1 MGFMKS
7 RKRKAL
13 QLITLTCLSF
23 LLVKTATHAQQAS
36 LDTVKARQFDMGKM
50 WTFEN
55 PPIDYFKT
63 TYDLTTDAEWFEK
76 AQLASLRFS
85 TYCSA
90 SFVSAEGLVMTN
102 HHCSRES
109 GVAVQR
115 ANEDFNA
122 NGFYATKPG
131 DERKV
136 PELFV
141 DQLVKLEDITER
153 VQEIEKQG
161 EDDYEKLTLRD
172 QGLENIVKEYSEKPE
187 WKDLEIQAV
196 TLYSGGKFSLYGF
209 KRYNDVR
216 LVFMPELDLGFFGGD
231 PDNFTYPRYNLDVT
245 FFRVY
250 DESGKP
256 LKSPHFFKF
265 NPDGVKENEPV
276 FVIGN
281 PGTTGR
287 LQTVDELEMERDYKL
302 PYLIEVL
309 KNRKAVLESFNVTAK
324 NDSITN
330 EIFSFEN
337 GVKSFSGQLKGMR
350 DPYLM
355 ARKKAF
361 ENKFKKDV
369 RENPKLA
376 DEYSVWDQIAEQVQV
391 LSGTQHDLMLFQA
404 NPLFRGE
411 MLTFGQQ
418 LVDYAALAKSN
429 PQRAETLR
437 EMLSA
442 FTPKNEEVEIGYLA
456 AHIEEAQSL
465 LGDSDTYVR
474 TILNDRSPREA
485 AEWIYEHTKLKDK
498 AYVES
503 LIEKGEEALEAS
515 TDPIIQLSL
524 ITQPRYMKS
533 IFAARDAYMK
543 LELLQGRLGRLLFDT
558 YGTSIPPDAT
568 MSLRISDGVVKSVDY
583 NGTQAPI
590 HTTYYGL
597 YDRHLSHKGTY
608 PWSLPDRWKNPSTEL
623 LKAPVNFISTND
635 IVGGNSGSPL
645 VNSKLEAVG
654 LAFDGNME
662 SLTGYFIFA
671 PDTGNRT
678 VSVHVGGIMAALKH
692 VYKTKRLTE
701 ELEGK

>member
-1 MGFMKS
+1 MVLSKKNLILFFATGYFCLVS
-7 RKRKAL
+7 GL
-13 QLITLTCLSF
+13 Q
-23 LLVKTATHAQQAS
+23 APAQQAS
-36 LDTVKARQFDMGKM
+36 FDTVQARRFDMGKM

-55 PPIDYFKT
+55 PPVDYFKE
-63 TYDLTTDAEWFEK
+63 TYNLTTGKEWFEK
-76 AQLASLRFS
+76 AQLAALRFS

-90 SFVSAEGLVMTN
+90 SFVSPEGLIMTN
-102 HHCSRES
+102 HHCARES
-109 GVAVQR
+109 GVAVQKSG
-115 ANEDFNA
+115 EDLSA
-122 NGFYATKPG
+122 TGFYASKLS

-141 DQLVKLEDITER
+141 DQLVKIEDITKR
-153 VQEIEKQG
+153 VQDIEKQG

-172 QGLENIVKEYSEKPE
+172 QGLENIVKEYGELPE
-187 WKDLEIQAV
+187 WKGLEIQAV

-209 KRYNDVR
+209 KRYDDVR

-250 DESGKP
+250 DEKGKP
-256 LKSPHFFKF
+256 LKSPNHFRF
-265 NPDGVKENEPV
+265 NPDGAKENEPV

-302 PYLIEVL
+302 PYLIKVL
-309 KNRKAVLESFNVTAK
+309 ENRKAVLERYNQKAK

-337 GVKSFSGQLKGMR
+337 SVKSFSGQLKGMI

-361 ENKFKKDV
+361 EEDFKRKV
-369 RENPKLA
+369 RENQDLGR
-376 DEYSVWDQIAEQVQV
+376 EYSIWDQISQEVKTLRGAQN
-391 LSGTQHDLMLFQA
+391 DLMLFQT

-411 MLTFGQQ
+411 MLTFAQQ
-418 LVDYAALAKSN
+418 LVDYTAISKSN
-429 PQRAETLR
+429 PERAETLK
-437 EMLSA
+437 EMLNA

-456 AHIEEAQSL
+456 SHLEEALSL
-465 LGDSDTYVR
+465 LGATDIYLRYALDER
-474 TILNDRSPREA
+474 TPAEA
-485 AEWIYEHTKLKDK
+485 AEWMYSQTKLKDK
-498 AYVES
+498 AFVEN
-503 LIEKGEEALEAS
+503 LIKNGERALEES
-515 TDPIIQLSL
+515 EDPFLQLAL
-524 ITQPRYMKS
+524 IAQPRYMKS

-543 LELLQGRLGRLLFDT
+543 LELLQGRLGRLIFDT
-558 YGTSIPPDAT
+558 YGTAIPPDAT

-583 NGTQAPI
+583 NGTKAPVN
-590 HTTYYGL
+590 TTYYGL
-597 YDRHLSHKGTY
+597 YDRHLSHKGVY
-608 PWSLPDRWKNPSTEL
+608 PWSLPERWKNPPVEL

-678 VSVHVGGIMAALKH
+678 VSVHTGGIMAALKY
-692 VYKTKRLTE
+692 VYKTKRLTD
-701 ELEGK
+701 ELEAR

>member
-1 MGFMKS
+1 MTIS
-7 RKRKAL
+7 NRKFR
-13 QLITLTCLSF
+13 QLIALGCLG
-23 LLVKTATHAQQAS
+23 LLAANNPLQAQQSS
-36 LDTVKARQFDMGKM
+36 LDTVQARQFDMGKM

-55 PPIDYFKT
+55 PPVDYFKE
-63 TYDLTTDAEWFEK
+63 TYDLTTGNEWFEK
-76 AQLASLRFS
+76 AQLAALRFS

-90 SFVSAEGLVMTN
+90 SFVSATGLVMTN

-109 GVAVQR
+109 GVAVQK

-122 NGFYATKPG
+122 NGFYATKLG

-141 DQLVKLEDITER
+141 DQLVKIEDITQR
-153 VQEIEKQG
+153 VQDIEKQG
-161 EDDYEKLTLRD
+161 EDEYEKITLRD

-250 DESGKP
+250 DENGKP
-256 LKSPHFFKF
+256 LKSPHYFKF
-265 NPDGVKENEPV
+265 NPNGVKENEPV

-287 LQTVDELEMERDYKL
+287 LQTIEELEMERDYKL
-302 PYLIEVL
+302 PYLIQVL
-309 KNRKAVLESFNVTAK
+309 QNRKKVLESYNVTAK
-324 NDSITN
+324 NDSISN
-330 EIFSFEN
+330 EVFSFEN

-361 ENKFKKDV
+361 EEKFKKDV

-376 DEYSVWDQIAEQVQV
+376 SEYAVWDQISEQVQT
-391 LSGTQHDLMLFQA
+391 LRGTQHELMLFQT

-411 MLTFGQQ
+411 MLTFAQQ
-418 LVDYAALAKSN
+418 LVDYAAVAKSN

-437 EMLSA
+437 EMLTA
-442 FTPKNEEVEIGYLA
+442 FTPKNEEIEVGYLA
-456 AHIEEAQSL
+456 AHLEEAQSL
-465 LGDSDTYVR
+465 LGSSDAYVR
-474 TILNDRSPREA
+474 SALEDRTPQEA
-485 AEWIYEHTKLKDK
+485 AKSLYAETKLKDK
-498 AYVES
+498 AYVEN
-503 LIEKGEEALEAS
+503 LIKNIETALEES
-515 TDPIIQLSL
+515 EDPFIRLAL
-524 ITQPRYMKS
+524 IAQPRYMTS

-543 LELLQGRLGRLLFDT
+543 MELLQSKLGRLIFDT
-558 YGTSIPPDAT
+558 YGTAIPPDAT

-583 NGTQAPI
+583 NGTKAPVS
-590 HTTYYGL
+590 TTYYGL
-597 YDRHLSHKGTY
+597 YDRHLSHQGTY

-623 LKAPVNFISTND
+623 LMAPINFISTND
-635 IVGGNSGSPL
+635 IVGGNSGSPV

-678 VSVHVGGIMAALKH
+678 VSVHTGGIMAALKH
-692 VYKTKRLTE
+692 VYKTKRLTD
-701 ELEGK
+701 ELEAK